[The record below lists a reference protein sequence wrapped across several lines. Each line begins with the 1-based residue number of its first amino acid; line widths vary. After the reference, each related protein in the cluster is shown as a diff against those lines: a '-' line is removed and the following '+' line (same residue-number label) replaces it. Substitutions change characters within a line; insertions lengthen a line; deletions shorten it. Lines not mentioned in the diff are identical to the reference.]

1 MSVILK
7 DEYVER
13 IKKDPALQ
21 GAIAQKTGKSIQA
34 PKRWADKNRQDK
46 LTMLSTLNAISE
58 FTGVAVEYLV
68 TESIAA

>member
-34 PKRWADKNRQDK
+34 PKRWADKKRQDK

-58 FTGVAVEYLV
+58 FTGVAVDNLV